1 MYVNVYSITLHSVTR
16 IVFFFFLRLI
26 WFCNFFRWFCGVI
39 REFCTYLFQLT
50 TVQFPNRNIEGRY
63 YRYQIAAVQVQ
74 RVHPGIGKCCSE
86 VTIKGHPAVA
96 TLFWV
101 KCMYTCMSF
110 HFTCI
115 VFVVVYKKIV
125 SRYILFMTII
135 LSWYLILDAI
145 NGYLYIANL
154 RWIGQPLLKSTFRS
168 ALQKLLYKYER
179 LNYSFDT
186 IYF

>member
-1 MYVNVYSITLHSVTR
+1 MYVYLRITFICTYMYIQLHCIACSVTR
-16 IVFFFFLRLI
+16 IVFFFFLRRI
-26 WFCNFFRWFCGVI
+26 WVCNFFRWFCGVI
-39 REFCTYLFQLT
+39 REFCIYLLQLT

-63 YRYQIAAVQVQ
+63 YRYLIAAVQVQ

-115 VFVVVYKKIV
+115 VFVVVYKKSYLDI
-125 SRYILFMTII
+125 FC
-135 LSWYLILDAI
+135 SW
-145 NGYLYIANL
+145 
-154 RWIGQPLLKSTFRS
+154 Q
-168 ALQKLLYKYER
+168 
-179 LNYSFDT
+179 
-186 IYF
+186 

>member
-1 MYVNVYSITLHSVTR
+1 MYVYLRTTFTCTFIYIQLHCIACSVTR
-16 IVFFFFLRLI
+16 IVFFFFLRRI
-26 WFCNFFRWFCGVI
+26 WVCNFFRWFCGVI

-63 YRYQIAAVQVQ
+63 YRCLIAAVQVQ

-86 VTIKGHPAVA
+86 VTIKGHPAVS

-115 VFVVVYKKIV
+115 VFVVVYKKI
-125 SRYILFMTII
+125 RIQI
-135 LSWYLILDAI
+135 W
-145 NGYLYIANL
+145 
-154 RWIGQPLLKSTFRS
+154 
-168 ALQKLLYKYER
+168 
-179 LNYSFDT
+179 
-186 IYF
+186 IYFTLQ